1 MPPEVLGG
9 FEHQV
14 LLAVLRLGSGAY
26 SVPIVLELEERT
38 GKSVAAPKVY
48 VALRRLEKKGF
59 LSSRFEPPPPN
70 EGGRERRVFTLE
82 PPGLGIL
89 RESKEAFE
97 SLWEGL
103 PALEES

>member
-14 LLAVLRLGSGAY
+14 LLAVLRLGSEAY
-26 SVPIVLELEERT
+26 SAPIVLELEKHT
-38 GKSVAAPKVY
+38 GKAVAAAKVY
-48 VALRRLEKKGF
+48 VTLRRLEKKGF
-59 LSSRFEPPPPN
+59 VSSHFEPPPAD
-70 EGGRERRVFTLE
+70 EGGRERRVFSLE
-82 PPGLGIL
+82 SPGLDIL
-89 RESKEAFE
+89 RESKQAFE